1 MSKGR
6 SFGLIE
12 ATAAF
17 LEYLFTPRFG
27 AADRGGRLALAVLA
41 VAVMCI
47 AAAPCLAQTAPAAEH
62 EGPDVDLYA
71 LISGNCKTLR
81 VAGHNFACK
90 IVAFFHSERGRA
102 SFTVALDD
110 PADASH
116 VISFSGEYGQRSQE
130 NLYVLAVDRME
141 LNSKDRP
148 KVDGLPVPSVER
160 SDGVC
165 RQLGNFPA
173 RQVSSVTCTATD
185 RSGQHYELAFES
197 DGTPITLRRVRPSQP
212 TIRMDSYQ

>member
-1 MSKGR
+1 
-6 SFGLIE
+6 
-12 ATAAF
+12 
-17 LEYLFTPRFG
+17 
-27 AADRGGRLALAVLA
+27 
-41 VAVMCI
+41 MCI

-62 EGPDVDLYA
+62 ERPDIDLYA
-71 LISGNCKTLR
+71 LISGKCKTLTI
-81 VAGHNFACK
+81 AGHNFACK
-90 IVAFFHSERGRA
+90 ILAFFHSERGRA

-116 VISFSGEYGQRSQE
+116 IISFSGEYGHRSRE
-130 NLYVLAVDRME
+130 DLYVLAVDRME

-165 RQLGNFPA
+165 RQVGKFA
-173 RQVSSVTCTATD
+173 GRQVSTVTCTAAD

-197 DGTPITLRRVRPSQP
+197 DGTPITLRRVRPSPP
-212 TIRMDSYQ
+212 TIRMDPHSPEP